1 MKVILHILSALL
13 IAAAPTEIMQAQAQI
28 TGAGDSTRTQVSQSG
43 NTFDI
48 TGGRRAGAN
57 LFHSFQQFGLN
68 QGQIANFLSNPS
80 IQNILGRVTG
90 GEASVINGLVKVTG
104 GNSNLY
110 LMNPAGIIFGA
121 NASLNVPGSFTATTA
136 NGIGFGC
143 GVSGV
148 GCGGWFSAIGENQY
162 TSLGGT
168 PNTFA
173 FSMPKPGAI
182 ANEGNLTVGRGQ
194 TLALLGGTV
203 INHGNLSAP
212 GGQVAIAAVPGE
224 SLVRISQSGQ
234 MLSLEVR
241 PLSAS
246 VSTPE
251 TFDKPIF
258 SLPELLTGGQG
269 NNATGIIAHQDGT
282 VSLTGSGLR
291 ITPEAGTA
299 VVAGQVDVSATASG
313 QVGGGVQVLGDRVAL
328 QTATINASGDS
339 GGGIVLIGGDFRGQG
354 TVPNAQLTYVSPD
367 STIQAD
373 ALQQGNGGRVIVWAD
388 TTTHFHGSITAR
400 GGSQG
405 GNGGLAEVSGKQ
417 TLNYRGTTD
426 LRAAKGSPGTLLLDP
441 ESIVIRNGTADGD
454 DNGVANNAFGNN
466 PAGDNGLVGF
476 ADAGPSV
483 IYESELEG
491 MGNVAHLVLEARNGI
506 TIESLADGILEIPG
520 LMGGDDTNR
529 GSITFSADADGN
541 GTGNFSMDPNNTI
554 RTNARDVRIFGA
566 EITTGTIDTVGP
578 LLVNG
583 SVEIVGTSINTGRI
597 AAGGGFGNTSSVKL
611 TATTG
616 DVIVRTISAGG
627 GGIDIKAARYF
638 RATDTFTAFLRL
650 VLDPVEDAELIQFLS
665 RGNPQSFV
673 DQGLIGGA
681 QVFIDLPASLFASP
695 DSGPAPI
702 RIQHGGE
709 ARTIGGGQVQIQGT
723 GSIPSAQFVVGPNN
737 DHTITVN
744 APGSDPIANFDN
756 FSTLFPPGAFPENLS
771 GTTGAI
777 VRGQGDATLVTS
789 LQNRPFDPTRIPTE
803 TNPGN
808 PGGTTGGGNTGSSG
822 NSGVITRFESSSE
835 AQTVQRQF
843 ENQTATFACP
853 PAGVTVSS
861 RRTNRSATSTQAAD
875 NPCTPAESDKSI
887 LQILEDTPA
896 PDPDKELETSFTP
909 DRSEHNP
916 GVKRR

>member
-1 MKVILHILSALL
+1 MKVILRILSALL

-28 TGAGDSTRTQVSQSG
+28 NGAGDSTRTQVNQSG
-43 NTFDI
+43 NTFAI
-48 TGGRRAGAN
+48 TGGTQAGAN

-121 NASLNVPGSFTATTA
+121 SASLNVPGSFTATTA

-162 TSLGGT
+162 ASLGGT

-182 ANEGNLTVGRGQ
+182 ANEGYLTVGRGQ

-241 PLSAS
+241 PLSARA
-246 VSTPE
+246 STPE

-269 NNATGIIAHQDGT
+269 SNATGIIAHQDGT

-328 QTATINASGDS
+328 QTAAINASGDS

-367 STIQAD
+367 STIRAD

-388 TTTHFHGSITAR
+388 NTIHFHGSITAR
-400 GGSQG
+400 GGAQS

-520 LMGGDDTNR
+520 LIGGDDTNR

-554 RTNARDVRIFGA
+554 RTNTRDVRIFGA
-566 EITTGTIDTVGP
+566 EITTGTINTVGP

-681 QVFIDLPASLFASP
+681 QVFIDLPTSLFASP

-744 APGSDPIANFDN
+744 APGSNPIANFDN
-756 FSTLFPPGAFPENLS
+756 FSILFPPGAFPENLS

-822 NSGVITRFESSSE
+822 NSGIITRFESSPD
-835 AQTVQRQF
+835 AQAVQRQF
-843 ENQTATFACP
+843 ENQTTTSACP
-853 PAGVTVSS
+853 PAGVSVSS

-896 PDPDKELETSFTP
+896 PDP
-909 DRSEHNP
+909 NN
-916 GVKRR
+916 